1 MPFNV
6 HHLSSVDLRPY
17 PSCFF
22 CPDNASLGGVGP
34 YSLIVRQYLWR
45 CALLPACSRS
55 AALWGIVH
63 VFPQSSGVWGKA
75 PHRLASPLYEG
86 EAHALPGFAVHPL
99 RSPTG
104 PALRMESAHRQAW
117 RCYAGRLPRRWAR
130 FGYARKCPN
139 LAAER
144 CGASLGGSYMS
155 PKGWEEWDEAF
166 HRFDGWLRSAMSRIV
181 LRRRHC
187 GPCCEEGSNAKAMP
201 GHFICWHGLVWG
213 RLPRPCVT
221 SFAVSG
227 LRRLPGQG
235 TGYCYGAV
243 GHERTFPGHQE
254 GAQRQAL
261 GIHQPGRLLMALLPP
276 KDAHLQPHRLIV
288 VYPSVFLNIG
298 LVRGLAASYESIM
311 AAR

>member
-1 MPFNV
+1 
-6 HHLSSVDLRPY
+6 
-17 PSCFF
+17 
-22 CPDNASLGGVGP
+22 
-34 YSLIVRQYLWR
+34 
-45 CALLPACSRS
+45 
-55 AALWGIVH
+55 
-63 VFPQSSGVWGKA
+63 
-75 PHRLASPLYEG
+75 
-86 EAHALPGFAVHPL
+86 
-99 RSPTG
+99 
-104 PALRMESAHRQAW
+104 MESAHRQAW

-221 SFAVSG
+221 SFAVSV
-227 LRRLPGQG
+227 LRRLHGCFSSSRIPYRHQVKIPVFIIQG
-235 TGYCYGAV
+235 HHHPFWAIRAWV
-243 GHERTFPGHQE
+243 MR
-254 GAQRQAL
+254 
-261 GIHQPGRLLMALLPP
+261 
-276 KDAHLQPHRLIV
+276 
-288 VYPSVFLNIG
+288 
-298 LVRGLAASYESIM
+298 
-311 AAR
+311 